1 MLQEYES
8 FYCQDPYKTHKSDNC
23 DNLMN
28 ELFTKLWG
36 GLKAPAREGEA

>member
-8 FYCQDPYKTHKSDNC
+8 FYCQDPYKTHESDYC

-28 ELFTKLWG
+28 ELFTGLPG
-36 GLKAPAREGEA
+36 GLKAPAREEA